1 MKLYLTI
8 AECLGTDGEFTSE
21 VYPASSAQDA
31 GEMCSSLIADMIETM
46 DLDRNIDPEA
56 TRELEGDGWF
66 YRVRWEEQEFPDSN
80 DTPKVYKENERWGV
94 SRAYAV
100 DIVWDTDGEDEEEL
114 GLPSRVEIPFFTD
127 DDEIADFLSDEY
139 GYCVFGFNIE
149 QI

>member
-46 DLDRNIDPEA
+46 DLDRNIDPTA
-56 TRELEGDGWF
+56 TRELVGDGWWF
-66 YRVRWEEQEFPDSN
+66 RVRWEEQDFSAPA
-80 DTPKVYKENERWGV
+80 
-94 SRAYAV
+94 AYAV
-100 DIVWDTDGEDEEEL
+100 DIKWDTDGEDEEDL
-114 GLPSRVEIPFFTD
+114 GLPSRVEIPFIFN
-127 DDEIADFLSDEY
+127 DDEIADYLSDEY

-149 QI
+149 QN

>member
-46 DLDRNIDPEA
+46 DLDRNIDPTA
-56 TRELEGDGWF
+56 TWELEGDGWWF
-66 YRVRWEEQEFPDSN
+66 RVRWEEHDFP
-80 DTPKVYKENERWGV
+80 TPANP
-94 SRAYAV
+94 RAYAV
-100 DIVWDTDGEDEEEL
+100 DIKWDTDGEQIDT
-114 GLPSRVEIPFFTD
+114 LPTRVEIPFFVD
-127 DDEIADFLSDEY
+127 DEEIADFLSDEY

>member
-21 VYPASSAQDA
+21 VYPATSAQDA

-46 DLDRNIDPEA
+46 DLNRNIDPTA
-56 TRELEGDGWF
+56 TWELEGDGWF
-66 YRVRWEEQEFPDSN
+66 YRVRWEEHEVA
-80 DTPKVYKENERWGV
+80 PKISV
-94 SRAYAV
+94 V
-100 DIVWDTDGEDEEEL
+100 DIEWDTDGEDIKD
-114 GLPSRVEIPFFTD
+114 LPERVEVPIIIN

-149 QI
+149 QN